1 SNSSSP
7 SGSTTSTPSGSAG
20 PTGSSLS
27 GSESSATTT
36 VAELELEG
44 ETSKE
49 VMSFIMNLE
58 KKCPPKEEYKS
69 FEKLKDTMVA
79 SAAEKKKV
87 SSLELREK
95 YLMPCL
101 SLKETSRNT
110 YGSISMEKYHQEVVK
125 ALQELETI
133 HSKIIS
139 ATQGKKDENNHQ
151 TKWEQV
157 TTQFV
162 ETEAS
167 SNTTVDIDKV
177 KLT

>member
-1 SNSSSP
+1 MHKAQHKSNYPIPVQSRSNSSSP

-79 SAAEKKKV
+79 SATGY
-87 SSLELREK
+87 SR
-95 YLMPCL
+95 
-101 SLKETSRNT
+101 KEERFLLWS
-110 YGSISMEKYHQEVVK
+110 
-125 ALQELETI
+125 
-133 HSKIIS
+133 
-139 ATQGKKDENNHQ
+139 
-151 TKWEQV
+151 
-157 TTQFV
+157 
-162 ETEAS
+162 
-167 SNTTVDIDKV
+167 
-177 KLT
+177 

>member
-1 SNSSSP
+1 AQSSQHKSNYPIPVQSRSNSSSP

-79 SAAEKKKV
+79 SAAEKKKGFFSGV
-87 SSLELREK
+87 KGKISDAMSFIK
-95 YLMPCL
+95 
-101 SLKETSRNT
+101 TSRNT

-139 ATQGKKDENNHQ
+139 ATQGKKDE
-151 TKWEQV
+151 
-157 TTQFV
+157 
-162 ETEAS
+162 S
-167 SNTTVDIDKV
+167 
-177 KLT
+177 L